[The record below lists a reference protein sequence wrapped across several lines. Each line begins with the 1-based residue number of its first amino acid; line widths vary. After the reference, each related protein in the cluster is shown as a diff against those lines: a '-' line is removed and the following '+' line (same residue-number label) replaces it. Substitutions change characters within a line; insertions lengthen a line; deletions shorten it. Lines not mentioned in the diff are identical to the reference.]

1 MDKIAVFHRRL
12 DAVQACL
19 NIINSIRIT
28 QIRTDLHQSKIKLMI
43 KIMRID
49 VADLRE
55 ESLTK
60 DGFHGYGMN
69 QKVLKMVPDVDLD
82 LMTGM
87 KNGKD
92 LEIREEMV
100 PDMVQEEVPEMKN
113 GKVLDMVHAKVRDM
127 VPGKAQEEV
136 LEMKKE
142 KVLDMVHAKV
152 QDMVQGKALDMV
164 HAKAPEEVQEAMTG
178 RVLDLAPAKAPE
190 EVQEAI
196 TGKVLDLALAKA
208 LEEVQEV
215 MSGEVQDMAQEIV
228 LRMKL
233 LIGNSSTIPLMKPDQ
248 NSELYLV

>member
-127 VPGKAQEEV
+127 V
-136 LEMKKE
+136 
-142 KVLDMVHAKV
+142 
-152 QDMVQGKALDMV
+152 QGKALGMV

-178 RVLDLAPAKAPE
+178 KVLDLAPTKVPE
-190 EVQEAI
+190 DVR
-196 TGKVLDLALAKA
+196 
-208 LEEVQEV
+208 EV
-215 MSGEVQDMAQEIV
+215 MSGEVQDMPQEIV

>member
-1 MDKIAVFHRRL
+1 MKIIFVAPGQMDKIAVFHRRL
-12 DAVQACL
+12 DVVQACL

-28 QIRTDLHQSKIKLMI
+28 QIRTDLHQSKIKLLI

-178 RVLDLAPAKAPE
+178 KVLDLAP
-190 EVQEAI
+190 
-196 TGKVLDLALAKA
+196 TKVP
-208 LEEVQEV
+208 EEVQEV
-215 MSGEVQDMAQEIV
+215 MSGEVQDMPQEII

>member
-1 MDKIAVFHRRL
+1 MKIIFVAPGQMDKIAVFHRRL
-12 DAVQACL
+12 DAVKACL

-69 QKVLKMVPDVDLD
+69 QKVLKMVLDVDLD

-100 PDMVQEEVPEMKN
+100 PDMVQEEVT
-113 GKVLDMVHAKVRDM
+113 
-127 VPGKAQEEV
+127 
-136 LEMKKE
+136 EMKKE

-196 TGKVLDLALAKA
+196 TGKVLDLALVKA
-208 LEEVQEV
+208 PEEVQEV

-233 LIGNSSTIPLMKPDQ
+233 LNGNSSTIPLMKPDQ
-248 NSELYLV
+248 NLELYLV